1 MKFKKI
7 INLCKKNGQIRLF
20 DGETEQW
27 ISDGYAMYP
36 LFNMPKFDEESI
48 CRACDITEKQAEK
61 MLIQHNE
68 GLPSAFDYSDT
79 SPNETQCEREEA
91 IFGRTIPIIT
101 SHGMEFING
110 NHLLPFEDADDDML
124 YIFER
129 TQENGQTYFVVKQGF
144 ALVGIIMPYDCINE
158 NFVRRLKNIYEQ
170 CEITLSNK
178 KQ

>member
-7 INLCKKNGQIRLF
+7 IALCKKNKQIRLF
-20 DGETEQW
+20 EGEGGQW
-27 ISDGYAMYP
+27 ISDGCAMYP
-36 LFNMPKFDEESI
+36 LFNMPKFDEENI

-61 MLIQHNE
+61 MMIQYNDY
-68 GLPSAFDYSDT
+68 LPSQFDYSDT
-79 SPNETQCEREEA
+79 TPNETPCVREDA
-91 IFGRTIPIIT
+91 IFGNIIPITT

-110 NHLLPFEDADDDML
+110 NYLLPFEDADDDML

-144 ALVGIIMPYDCINE
+144 ALVGIILPYDCINE
-158 NFVRRLKNIYEQ
+158 NFVKRLKRIYEQ
-170 CEITLSNK
+170 CEITLFNK

>member
-7 INLCKKNGQIRLF
+7 IASCKKNAQIRLF
-20 DGETEQW
+20 EGEDGQW
-27 ISDGYAMYP
+27 ISDGGAMYP

-61 MLIQHNE
+61 MMIQYNDY
-68 GLPSAFDYSDT
+68 LPSQFDYNDH
-79 SPNETQCEREEA
+79 SPNETPCEREEA
-91 IFGRTIPIIT
+91 IFGKIIPIMT

-110 NHLLPFEDADDDML
+110 NYLLPFEDADDDML

-144 ALVGIIMPYDCINE
+144 ALVGIILPYDCINE
-158 NFVRRLKNIYEQ
+158 SFVKRLKNIYEQ
-170 CEITLSNK
+170 CEITLFNK
-178 KQ
+178 KR